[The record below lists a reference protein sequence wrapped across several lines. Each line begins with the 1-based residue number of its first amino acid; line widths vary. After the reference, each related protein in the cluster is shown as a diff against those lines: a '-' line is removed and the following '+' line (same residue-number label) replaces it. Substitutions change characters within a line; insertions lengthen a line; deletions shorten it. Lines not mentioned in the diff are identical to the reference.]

1 VIDVSFA
8 GTPGQWPVTESISM
22 EFVGVPSSC
31 VNVAIGTPCLA
42 HERRPAL
49 WFAVFKSDQAEHA
62 VGPFRAHKANTSV
75 PDANG
80 NMVSTDVAAVRLD
93 LPPSSWIFALASLSG
108 GRTDATFAVS
118 ARYRA
123 ADGPEAVE
131 IPFEGIPG
139 TNMITV
145 SGIPESPPPSRP
157 PPPAPPPGSPL
168 VMDGLQLWLDA
179 SRQDVQCDGVC
190 AAGSVPGLFKDVL
203 PAGRHFQERGNCQW
217 NSQSVNGASIGYF
230 DVNTCGGFQRA
241 AWAEW
246 LQAGDVTAEVW
257 AKLRGYRSGNTGIV
271 THFVG
276 GAGKHNWMWNG
287 GGGFHVN
294 GMKGSGNFGSGT
306 IQNEWTRFALVGR
319 ANDGY
324 HFWQNGDDV
333 ARMGYSGDLKFSGA
347 NTLIGV
353 GSREDGVEPANAQFS
368 VVRIY
373 NRALTDEELRQ
384 NFEQERTKFGI

>member
-1 VIDVSFA
+1 MRRF
-8 GTPGQWPVTESISM
+8 PRPHR
-22 EFVGVPSSC
+22 
-31 VNVAIGTPCLA
+31 CLA

-62 VGPFRAHKANTSV
+62 AGPFRAHKANTSV

-257 AKLRGYRSGNTGIV
+257 AKLRGYRSGNTVSCSVAKSRDAPARPRPHACVLSSASIDRIDRGRLKRA
-271 THFVG
+271 FVPLQ
-276 GAGKHNWMWNG
+276 A
-287 GGGFHVN
+287 FLL
-294 GMKGSGNFGSGT
+294 SLF
-306 IQNEWTRFALVGR
+306 
-319 ANDGY
+319 
-324 HFWQNGDDV
+324 
-333 ARMGYSGDLKFSGA
+333 
-347 NTLIGV
+347 
-353 GSREDGVEPANAQFS
+353 
-368 VVRIY
+368 
-373 NRALTDEELRQ
+373 
-384 NFEQERTKFGI
+384 